1 MTRNETRTI
10 LMRDAWFA
18 GLPSALIDQIVERSV
33 RREFAAHAP
42 IYLSGDPPTG
52 QFAVL
57 EGSVRLTTTTL
68 SGKQVLYGL
77 WRPGAWFGHL
87 SVLDHKPRFQDA
99 MAAERTQL
107 LFLSKSAFDA
117 IIDHEPRYALD
128 FAQLICHHIRV
139 AMDMLAEALTAP
151 LPARVAQAL
160 LEAADEADP
169 KPGSATRMTQ
179 DALAAMVGV
188 TRQSINRI
196 LKAYKTQGLIDVRY
210 GRIIVSDPRSLA
222 ALTRMH

>member
-1 MTRNETRTI
+1 M
-10 LMRDAWFA
+10 
-18 GLPSALIDQIVERSV
+18 
-33 RREFAAHAP
+33 
-42 IYLSGDPPTG
+42 
-52 QFAVL
+52 
-57 EGSVRLTTTTL
+57 
-68 SGKQVLYGL
+68 
-77 WRPGAWFGHL
+77 
-87 SVLDHKPRFQDA
+87 
-99 MAAERTQL
+99 
-107 LFLSKSAFDA
+107 
-117 IIDHEPRYALD
+117 
-128 FAQLICHHIRV
+128 
-139 AMDMLAEALTAP
+139 TAP

-196 LKAYKTQGLIDVRY
+196 LKAYKAQGLIDVRY

>member
-1 MTRNETRTI
+1 
-10 LMRDAWFA
+10 
-18 GLPSALIDQIVERSV
+18 
-33 RREFAAHAP
+33 
-42 IYLSGDPPTG
+42 
-52 QFAVL
+52 
-57 EGSVRLTTTTL
+57 
-68 SGKQVLYGL
+68 
-77 WRPGAWFGHL
+77 
-87 SVLDHKPRFQDA
+87 

-117 IIDHEPRYALD
+117 IIEHEPRYALD

-160 LEAADEADP
+160 LEAADEPDP
-169 KPGSATRMTQ
+169 KPGVATRMTQ

-196 LKAYKTQGLIDVRY
+196 LKAYKAQGLIDVRY

>member
-1 MTRNETRTI
+1 MTRNEIRTI

-196 LKAYKTQGLIDVRY
+196 LKAYKAQGLIDVRY

>member
-1 MTRNETRTI
+1 MTRNEIRTI

-42 IYLSGDPPTG
+42 VYLSGDPPTG

-87 SVLDHKPRFQDA
+87 SVLDQKPRFQDA

-117 IIDHEPRYALD
+117 IIEHEPRYALD

-160 LEAADEADP
+160 LEAADDPDP
-169 KPGSATRMTQ
+169 KPGVATRMTQ

-196 LKAYKTQGLIDVRY
+196 LKAYKAQGLIDVRY

>member
-1 MTRNETRTI
+1 MTRNEIRTI

-87 SVLDHKPRFQDA
+87 SVLDQKPRFQDA

-117 IIDHEPRYALD
+117 IIEHEPRYALD

-160 LEAADEADP
+160 LEAADEPDP
-169 KPGSATRMTQ
+169 KPGVATRMTQ

-196 LKAYKTQGLIDVRY
+196 LKAYKAQGLIDVRY

>member
-1 MTRNETRTI
+1 MTRNEIRTI

-42 IYLSGDPPTG
+42 IYLCGDPPTG

-87 SVLDHKPRFQDA
+87 SVLDQKPRFQDA

-117 IIDHEPRYALD
+117 IIEHEPRYALD

-160 LEAADEADP
+160 LEAADEPDP
-169 KPGSATRMTQ
+169 KPGVATRMTQ

-196 LKAYKTQGLIDVRY
+196 LKAYKAQGLIDVRY

>member
-1 MTRNETRTI
+1 MTRNEIRPI
-10 LMRDAWFA
+10 LIRAAWLT
-18 GLPSALIDQIVERSV
+18 GLPSALIHQIVERSV

-196 LKAYKTQGLIDVRY
+196 LKAYKAQGLIDVRY